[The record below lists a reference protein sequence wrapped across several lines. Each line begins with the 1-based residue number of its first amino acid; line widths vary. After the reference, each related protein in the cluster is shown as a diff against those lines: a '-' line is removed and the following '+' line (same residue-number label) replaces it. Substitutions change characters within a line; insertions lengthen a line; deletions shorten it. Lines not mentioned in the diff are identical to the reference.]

1 MMRLRLSE
9 GFSLSDYRAR
19 FGADFTA
26 GRAEKIERYCAL
38 GYIAITA
45 DRLALTERGFYISN
59 TILSDLL

>member
-19 FGADFTA
+19 FGVDFA
-26 GRAEKIERYCAL
+26 CGREEKIARYRAL
-38 GYIAITA
+38 GYIDITA
-45 DRLALTERGFYISN
+45 DRLTLTERGFYISN